1 MFKLKKAIISAMAA
15 LALAFGLCV
24 NALGATE
31 NFARLRQYDGRFA
44 DVPETSWYY
53 ENVASLYE
61 MGLTN
66 GQSEWSYGATNPVT
80 LAEAVSFAARIHSI
94 YKYGEDTVPQA
105 AEPWYQGA
113 VDYLKEEGALTN
125 EYDGR
130 YAQYATRA
138 EVAGLMAKALPASEM
153 RDINGGA
160 VIECYMKGTYLKDVN
175 EGTPNTSSILA
186 LYSWG
191 VLEGSDDSGAFRP
204 YDRISRSELAA
215 ILTRLV
221 DPDLRMLLNWDMAKT
236 NKAEGFTYA
245 SMLKGDRT
253 YRPDHLPDDM
263 EAVRSNINYMIA
275 SGSNTIRLKL
285 PRSQITKENM
295 QRMAD
300 NYLEYA
306 YSLLEQGYTGY
317 SLSYTTAGDAQI
329 RFSAGKHYT
338 PEETENLRVVA
349 LSRAVGVHDSLWQS
363 GRLTG
368 AMTQQEIARVY
379 FEWVAENCA
388 YDETSSPASHQAF
401 GLFVNGKAVCDGYVA
416 AYNMFLK
423 MEGIDCAIESTDSH
437 VWTVATLD
445 GVTYHID
452 PTWGD
457 GGPEI
462 QYKYFCMSPEQSWAR
477 FQ

>member
-1 MFKLKKAIISAMAA
+1 MFKLKRTIICAVTA
-15 LALAFGLCV
+15 LALAAGFGL
-24 NALGATE
+24 NAYATTD
-31 NFARLRQYDGRFA
+31 NFVAVREYDGRFA

-53 ENVASLYE
+53 ANVSALYE
-61 MGLTN
+61 LGLTN
-66 GQSEWSYGATNPVT
+66 GQSYDSYGPSNPVT

-94 YKYGEDTVPQA
+94 YKYGGDTLPEST
-105 AEPWYQGA
+105 EPWYQGA
-113 VDYLKEEGALTN
+113 VDYLKEEGALTG

-138 EVAGLMAKALPASEM
+138 EVAGLMAKAMPASEM

-160 VIECYMKGTYLKDVN
+160 VTECYMKGTYLKDVN
-175 EGTPNTSSILA
+175 SGTPNADSILA

-191 VLEGSDDSGAFRP
+191 VLAGSDDAGAFCP

-221 DPDLRMLLNWDMAKT
+221 EPELRMLLDWDMGKSNT
-236 NKAEGFTYA
+236 AEGFTYA
-245 SMLKGDRT
+245 DMVTGDST
-253 YRPDHLPDDM
+253 YRPDHDPDDM
-263 EAVRSNINYMIA
+263 SAVRSNVNHMIA
-275 SGSNTIRLKL
+275 VGDNTISLKL
-285 PRSQITKENM
+285 ARSAVTKENM

-300 NYLEYA
+300 HYLDYS
-306 YSLLEQGYTGY
+306 YSLLEQGYTAY

-338 PEETENLRVVA
+338 PEETQNLRVVA
-349 LSRAVGVHDSLWQS
+349 LSRAVAAHDALWRE
-363 GRLTG
+363 GRLNG
-368 AMTQQEIARVY
+368 SMTQQEIARVY
-379 FEWVAENCA
+379 FEWAAENCV
-388 YDETSSPASHQAF
+388 YDETSAPVSHQAF
-401 GLFVNGKAVCDGYVA
+401 GFFVNGKAVCDGYVA
-416 AYNMFLK
+416 AYNMLLK
-423 MEGIDCAIESTDSH
+423 MEGIDCTIQATASH

-457 GGPEI
+457 GGETV

-477 FQ
+477 FE